1 MNAPSLVKDLEQV
14 NFSLPLHHIC
24 FRYPSR
30 IATSAWI
37 GHVPFAFYLIDAL
50 RPKAL
55 VELGTH
61 FGVSYCAFC
70 QAVKELDIDTRC
82 FAIDTWKG
90 DSQAGFY
97 GPDVLQNL
105 KEHHDPLYGS
115 FSRLVEGTFDDA
127 LNYFADG
134 TFDLLHLDGFH
145 TYEAVKRDFEKWLP
159 KMSKR
164 GVMLF
169 HDINVRE
176 REFGVWKLWKELKA
190 DYDHFEFLH
199 SHGLGVLAVGPDQ
212 PSQLRR
218 LFECSTQEAVKVR
231 DFFFGLG
238 TRLES
243 AQELQV
249 LRQSNREL
257 IAVRKDLEENTRQ
270 LQEKDSRIH
279 EKNLQIIAATQQFED
294 KEQVANENR
303 LQLAAL
309 TQQLQEKD
317 GVVHEK
323 NLQII
328 AQAHQL
334 QERDSLVHEKNL
346 QILAQTQQLREKDS
360 LAQEKDRQ
368 FAIQTQ
374 QLEEKDRLVHENS
387 LEIAAHEQQTHE
399 YLVQLEEA
407 NQRQQTK
414 DKLLQENQNQIR
426 TIKQELKEKTGQLQL
441 LERQVQFKT
450 EQLQQKEQ
458 LELAKNQQL
467 LEKDEQLKSKQSEV
481 SALNSRLEE
490 KARVLQ
496 EKERIIQGFIKSVED
511 FGRSG
516 SYRLGRA
523 LSLPFRVVKR
533 QLSAHDNRGVASRE
547 SFNHVQLN
555 SVEDVALLPPDQ
567 AATPTNAEDPC
578 YNYKRW
584 TELYDTLTDPDRE
597 GILARIG
604 KLKYRPL
611 VSVVMPVYNVKEE
624 WLRRAIE
631 SVRRQLYPYWE
642 LCIADD
648 NSTQPHLRRVLEEYA
663 AKDSRIKV
671 AYRKVNGHISAA
683 SNTALE
689 LATGEFLALLDND
702 DELREHALY
711 MVGEEINAHPQTD
724 LIYSDED
731 KWDELEGRNSPHFK
745 PNWTPDL
752 FYSYNFISH
761 LGVYRTAIVKKIGG
775 FRVGYEGSQDYDL
788 ALRFIEQVPHDHI
801 RHIPHVLYHWR
812 AVKGS
817 VALEPSGKEYAH
829 EAARKALRSHFERT
843 GIDATISAGHGYH
856 HRVKY
861 SLPNPLPLVSL
872 IVGTRDK
879 EELLRQVIEG
889 VLEQTDYQPVEII
902 IVDNQSTDP
911 ATQTYLSQLKRDP
924 RIKVL
929 QYDAPFNFSAMNN
942 LGVRAAKGEVVGLLN
957 NDLRVINGE
966 WLKEMVSHALRPE
979 IGAVGAKLLFSDDTV
994 QHGGVILGVGGVAG
1008 HAHKYLQ
1015 RESSGYI
1022 NRAQVIQN
1030 FSAVTGACLVMR
1042 RKLYEEVGGLDEQN
1056 LAVAFNDV
1064 DFCIRIRESGYR
1076 ILWTPYAEL
1085 YHLESISRGS
1095 DASPENAPRFQDEVH
1110 YMKRVWQEVLYND
1123 PCYNPNLTLE
1133 HEDLSL
1139 ASPPRTPKPWQNNQ
1153 VL

>member
-309 TQQLQEKD
+309 TQQL
-317 GVVHEK
+317 
-323 NLQII
+323 
-328 AQAHQL
+328 
-334 QERDSLVHEKNL
+334 
-346 QILAQTQQLREKDS
+346 
-360 LAQEKDRQ
+360 
-368 FAIQTQ
+368 
-374 QLEEKDRLVHENS
+374 
-387 LEIAAHEQQTHE
+387 
-399 YLVQLEEA
+399 QLEEA

>member
-37 GHVPFAFYLIDAL
+37 GHVPFVFYLIYAL
-50 RPKAL
+50 RPESL

-61 FGVSYCAFC
+61 FGFSYCAFC

-279 EKNLQIIAATQQFED
+279 EKNLQIIA
-294 KEQVANENR
+294 
-303 LQLAAL
+303 L
-309 TQQLQEKD
+309 TQQLRGKD

-328 AQAHQL
+328 AQTQQL

-360 LAQEKDRQ
+360 LVQEKDRQ

-414 DKLLQENQNQIR
+414 DKLLQEKQNQIR
-426 TIKQELKEKTGQLQL
+426 TIKQELKEKTDHSRVYKVGGRLRTVRFLQ
-441 LERQVQFKT
+441 
-450 EQLQQKEQ
+450 
-458 LELAKNQQL
+458 
-467 LEKDEQLKSKQSEV
+467 
-481 SALNSRLEE
+481 
-490 KARVLQ
+490 ARP
-496 EKERIIQGFIKSVED
+496 GFI
-511 FGRSG
+511 
-516 SYRLGRA
+516 
-523 LSLPFRVVKR
+523 
-533 QLSAHDNRGVASRE
+533 VA
-547 SFNHVQLN
+547 V
-555 SVEDVALLPPDQ
+555 
-567 AATPTNAEDPC
+567 
-578 YNYKRW
+578 
-584 TELYDTLTDPDRE
+584 
-597 GILARIG
+597 
-604 KLKYRPL
+604 
-611 VSVVMPVYNVKEE
+611 
-624 WLRRAIE
+624 
-631 SVRRQLYPYWE
+631 
-642 LCIADD
+642 
-648 NSTQPHLRRVLEEYA
+648 
-663 AKDSRIKV
+663 
-671 AYRKVNGHISAA
+671 
-683 SNTALE
+683 
-689 LATGEFLALLDND
+689 
-702 DELREHALY
+702 
-711 MVGEEINAHPQTD
+711 
-724 LIYSDED
+724 
-731 KWDELEGRNSPHFK
+731 
-745 PNWTPDL
+745 
-752 FYSYNFISH
+752 
-761 LGVYRTAIVKKIGG
+761 
-775 FRVGYEGSQDYDL
+775 
-788 ALRFIEQVPHDHI
+788 
-801 RHIPHVLYHWR
+801 
-812 AVKGS
+812 
-817 VALEPSGKEYAH
+817 
-829 EAARKALRSHFERT
+829 
-843 GIDATISAGHGYH
+843 
-856 HRVKY
+856 
-861 SLPNPLPLVSL
+861 
-872 IVGTRDK
+872 
-879 EELLRQVIEG
+879 
-889 VLEQTDYQPVEII
+889 
-902 IVDNQSTDP
+902 
-911 ATQTYLSQLKRDP
+911 
-924 RIKVL
+924 
-929 QYDAPFNFSAMNN
+929 
-942 LGVRAAKGEVVGLLN
+942 
-957 NDLRVINGE
+957 
-966 WLKEMVSHALRPE
+966 
-979 IGAVGAKLLFSDDTV
+979 
-994 QHGGVILGVGGVAG
+994 
-1008 HAHKYLQ
+1008 
-1015 RESSGYI
+1015 
-1022 NRAQVIQN
+1022 
-1030 FSAVTGACLVMR
+1030 
-1042 RKLYEEVGGLDEQN
+1042 
-1056 LAVAFNDV
+1056 
-1064 DFCIRIRESGYR
+1064 
-1076 ILWTPYAEL
+1076 
-1085 YHLESISRGS
+1085 SRGETS
-1095 DASPENAPRFQDEVH
+1095 AFSSR
-1110 YMKRVWQEVLYND
+1110 
-1123 PCYNPNLTLE
+1123 
-1133 HEDLSL
+1133 
-1139 ASPPRTPKPWQNNQ
+1139 
-1153 VL
+1153 